1 MAQENTRTNS
11 PQIIVLGPPS
21 VFWEYGHKFAEKFRL
36 LKPWESALPLEEFL
50 SAHAQTVEAMLC
62 SASVSLSASLL
73 KHLPSLRLVV
83 TSSAGV
89 NNIDL
94 LECRRLGIAVA
105 NAPDI
110 FSADVADLAVGLLID
125 VLRRISASDR
135 FVKSRAWPIK
145 PHYPLASKV
154 LDLSLLYSSSGI
166 GNSKFKSALLNSFM
180 VIASQVGGKRVGI
193 VGLGSIGQ
201 QVAKRLEAFGCPIS
215 YYSRKEKPWT
225 SYCFYADV
233 HQLATASD
241 ILVICCALTP
251 ETHHL
256 INKEIIL
263 ALGKEGVIVNIARG
277 GVIDEKELVQ
287 CLLQGEIAGAGL
299 DVYEHEPHVPKELL
313 GLDCVVLSPHYA
325 VFTHESFKQVYE
337 LIVGNLEAF
346 FSNQPLLSPLLHE

>member
-21 VFWEYGHKFAEKFRL
+21 VFWEYSHKFAEKFRL

-62 SASVSLSASLL
+62 AASVSLSASLL
-73 KHLPSLRLVV
+73 THLPSLRLVV

-154 LDLSLLYSSSGI
+154 
-166 GNSKFKSALLNSFM
+166 
-180 VIASQVGGKRVGI
+180 GGKRVGI

-256 INKEIIL
+256 INKEILL

-346 FSNQPLLSPLLHE
+346 FANQPLLSPLLHE

>member
-154 LDLSLLYSSSGI
+154 
-166 GNSKFKSALLNSFM
+166 
-180 VIASQVGGKRVGI
+180 GGKRVGI

-225 SYCFYADV
+225 SYCFYTDV